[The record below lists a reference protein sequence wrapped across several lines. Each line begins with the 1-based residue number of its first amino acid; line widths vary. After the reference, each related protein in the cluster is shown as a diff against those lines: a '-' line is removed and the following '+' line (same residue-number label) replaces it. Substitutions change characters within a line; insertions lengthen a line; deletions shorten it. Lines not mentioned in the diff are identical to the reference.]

1 LVIISD
7 VVLSILTLFSSKIK
21 RLKQGRKNTLLK
33 LQKLPPK
40 KNKRIWIHS
49 ASLGEFEMCLPLV
62 HELNKTIPNIEWIF
76 TFFSPSGY
84 ENAKIPENGQKFY
97 MLSDTKK
104 NANRWIHS
112 IKPDLII
119 VVKYEFWLNH
129 LIAGFESKIPTIYWN
144 FLLRENHFL
153 TKKWSQLWR
162 NVLKQVSVFYAQD
175 NLTMKL
181 AQGIDFNAIL
191 LGDIRYTRAKE
202 LQNLQD
208 FPIPKELLAFCH
220 EKEILILGSSWQQ
233 EEMALS
239 IYLRQNKIQG
249 NQKIIIAPHDIRESH
264 IQEIENQFSEYGVA
278 RFSNNNIAQANILI
292 LDGIGLLSRL
302 YKLANVAVIGGGLG
316 KGLHNCIEPLASG
329 IPIIFGTL
337 TLKSP
342 EIQEFMDKGIGFGG
356 KTSKEIAENIKLVL
370 QKSPQ
375 EFSEIQNKIAMHINS
390 STPNIAKAADD
401 IGALI

>member
-1 LVIISD
+1 

-21 RLKQGRKNTLLK
+21 RLKQGRKNTHLK
-33 LQKLPPK
+33 LKNFPPK
-40 KNKRIWIHS
+40 NNKRIWVHS

-62 HELNKTIPNIEWIF
+62 NELNKTTSNIEWIF
-76 TFFSPSGY
+76 TFFSPSGF
-84 ENAKIPENGQKFY
+84 ENAKIPDNAHKFY

-104 NANRWIHS
+104 NAKRWIHA
-112 IKPDLII
+112 INPDLII

-162 NVLKQVSVFYAQD
+162 NVLKQVRVFYAQE

-181 AQGIDFNAIL
+181 AQGIDFKAIL

-202 LQNLQD
+202 LQNLHD
-208 FPIPKELLAFCH
+208 FPIPNELQEYCH
-220 EKEILILGSSWQQ
+220 EKEILILGSSWQE

-249 NQKIIIAPHDIRESH
+249 NQKIIIAPHDISESH

-278 RFSNNNIAQANILI
+278 RYSNNNFAQANILI

-302 YKLANVAVIGGGLG
+302 YKLASVAVVGGGLG

-329 IPIIFGTL
+329 IPVIFGTL

-342 EIQEFMDKGIGFGG
+342 EIHEFMDKGIGFGG
-356 KTSKEIAENIKLVL
+356 KTSKEIAENIKLIL

-375 EFSEIQNKIAMHINS
+375 EFSEIKNKIALHIKS
-390 STPNIAKAADD
+390 TTPNIAKAAVD

>member
-1 LVIISD
+1 M
-7 VVLSILTLFSSKIK
+7 VLSILTLFSPKIK
-21 RLKQGRKNTLLK
+21 RLKQGRKNTRLK
-33 LQKLPPK
+33 LQNFPPK
-40 KNKRIWIHS
+40 NNKRIWVHS

-62 HELNKTIPNIEWIF
+62 NELNKTTPNIDWIF

-84 ENAKIPENGQKFY
+84 ENATLPDNAQKFY

-104 NANRWIHS
+104 YAKLWIHS
-112 IKPDLII
+112 INPDLII

-162 NVLKQVSVFYAQD
+162 KVLKQVGVFYAQD

-181 AQGIDFNAIL
+181 AQGMDFNAIL

-208 FPIPKELLAFCH
+208 FPIPKELLEFCH
-220 EKEILILGSSWQQ
+220 EKEILILGSSWQE

-239 IYLRQNKIQG
+239 IYLRQNKILG
-249 NQKIIIAPHDIRESH
+249 NQKIIIAPHDISESH
-264 IQEIENQFSEYGVA
+264 LQEIENQFSEYGVT
-278 RFSNNNIAQANILI
+278 RFSRNNFAQANILI

-302 YKLANVAVIGGGLG
+302 YKLAKVAVIGGGLG

-337 TLKSP
+337 TYKSP
-342 EIQEFMDKGIGFGG
+342 EIHEFMDEEIGFGG
-356 KTSKEIAENIKLVL
+356 KTSKEIADNIKLVL
-370 QKSPQ
+370 QKSPL
-375 EFSEIQNKIAMHINS
+375 EYSEIKNKIAIHINK
-390 STPNIAKAADD
+390 STPNIAKAAVY

>member
-1 LVIISD
+1 M
-7 VVLSILTLFSSKIK
+7 VLSILTLFSSKIK
-21 RLKQGRKNTLLK
+21 RLKQGRKNTRLK
-33 LQKLPPK
+33 LQNFHS
-40 KNKRIWIHS
+40 KNHKRVWVHS

-62 HELNKTIPNIEWIF
+62 NELNKTTPNIEWIF
-76 TFFSPSGY
+76 TFFSPSGF
-84 ENAKIPENGQKFY
+84 ENAKIPDNAHKFY
-97 MLSDTKK
+97 MLSDTKE
-104 NANRWIHS
+104 NATLWIHS
-112 IKPDLII
+112 INPDLII

-162 NVLKQVSVFYAQD
+162 NVLKQVHVFYAQD

-220 EKEILILGSSWQQ
+220 EKETLILGSSWQE

-239 IYLRQNKIQG
+239 IYLRKNKIQG
-249 NQKIIIAPHDIRESH
+249 NQKIIIAPHDISESH
-264 IQEIENQFSEYGVA
+264 IQAIENQFSEYGVA
-278 RFSNNNIAQANILI
+278 RFSNNNFAKANILI

-316 KGLHNCIEPLASG
+316 EGLHNCIEPLASG

-342 EIQEFMDKGIGFGG
+342 EIHEFMDKGIGFGG
-356 KTSKEIAENIKLVL
+356 KTSKEIAENMKLVM

-375 EFSEIQNKIAMHINS
+375 EFSEIQNKIALHINS
-390 STPNIAKAADD
+390 STPNIAKAAAD